1 MSFSEAGGIITQ
13 TGTDTNLSGLSG
25 ISGVTVY
32 NNIYILNN
40 VFLRVEGSLSF
51 NGMDERIVFV
61 SGDDS
66 GTGLNFMSIYVHDGA
81 SLTITCDRGVQFAGF
96 VERTVFAP
104 VVDFG
109 TRLISATSGSTTDYD
124 TGRKFISSHPNSAVN
139 LSGVFVAENS
149 EASGIMSALTGNTT
163 LTDFKF
169 ITKAKANQNHQYSFE
184 GVVTLTNVELIG
196 GSLVDR
202 GGTYTF
208 DGFTSGECNFG
219 FLFGGAVVS
228 DKSVT
233 VSNLSTYNVANF
245 DVSINMAGTNSQGVV
260 FLKNS
265 EKSSNET
272 TYAFIDDDGFSA
284 VVFQSEITFNFVD
297 IEGFP
302 ADASVFARD
311 TNNGAR
317 NGTIIVPDGTDIN
330 TNSNRIYSGSTVA
343 GTISFEPYTAF
354 VTKISGIPN
363 IDNRGDSNSSNLV
376 FTYYAYGYVI
386 SQATPELI
394 GLGSKTA
401 NITLLPDF
409 SITAPDRTT
418 VDAYPI
424 TVNLVGIELTLTGN
438 GATLQTLTTEQF
450 YDLCA
455 VYLEDNLS
463 GQSQT
468 FVARSGRILDAR
480 ALDVTLDYITF
491 DPDDLIETSGTV
503 TLTNGSTA
511 SFFDSTQDSSLSEI
525 NGSFIRVYGSEADR
539 DARVNAIFEGTRYNF
554 LFSTVPSNPVHL
566 WVTQGNTE
574 LPSTTPITLVQGENI
589 VDFGTAGV
597 LASQGDTLV
606 SINTQLGYINR
617 QIFIDTTLVTDGD
630 GSNERPFNNLTS
642 AIALSVTTGIR
653 VFAVA
658 SNAPLVID
666 QTIQGFSFVG
676 NGYFVDLNNQDISA
690 CGFRG
695 AVVEGEG
702 NISAPS
708 GYVRFVDCILGFN
721 SAGASS
727 CTLPAGLFN
736 DCLLQNVTLN
746 TNDIYGFIDCASN
759 VAGGGAPTFDLGL
772 GISILEVYF
781 RRWSGGLNVS
791 NVEAGDTM
799 SIDGTSGG
807 TITINGTGGLV
818 DIRGVFKSV
827 VDNSGGSVDVISTAV
842 INRTGLATE
851 SKQDIILTD
860 ISSLNDP
867 SLTEIVDGVWDE
879 PLTGANHNDPTSA
892 GRRLRQASAW
902 LSVEGQVIGTPTT
915 TTVQTDIAQTTSSFY
930 ADQLFVFT
938 SGALAGQARIIV
950 SYDGT
955 TKTFTF
961 DEPLTFAPSATDEF
975 AVFANHI
982 HPLSQIK
989 AEVDQSLIDY
999 DGPTKAELD
1008 AAEANIISEID
1019 ANEVKIDLIETKAQA
1034 DTRQTALI
1042 AEHDATQS
1050 AIAGITGINETQF
1063 HAYLDSYTNKGNWQA
1078 DISGLA
1084 TQLSVNNLNDLSTS
1098 DIDARLTAYGSPTL
1112 TEMTAAFTE
1121 IKGAGWTTTDTLEAI
1136 RDAITTSGTS
1146 PADIWSYVSRTL
1158 TAGTKDAEIDAIL
1171 EDTSI
1176 TIPSL
1181 INDISPE
1188 YVQEIIG
1195 VISQDENVSGI
1206 IEDEKNI
1213 NAILEDEELL

>member
-81 SLTITCDRGVQFAGF
+81 SLTITCDRGVQSAGF

-169 ITKAKANQNHQYSFE
+169 ITKATANKNHQYSFE

-208 DGFTSGECNFG
+208 DGFTSGECNSG

-233 VSNLSTYNVANF
+233 VSNLSTYNVAGF

-265 EKSSNET
+265 EKSANET
-272 TYAFIDDDGFSA
+272 TYGFSDDDGFSA

-354 VTKISGIPN
+354 VTEISGIPN

-386 SQATPELI
+386 SRATPELI

-759 VAGGGAPTFDLGL
+759 VAGGEAPTFDLGL
-772 GISILEVYF
+772 GISIIEVYF

-818 DIRGVFKSV
+818 DIRGIFKSV

-851 SKQDIILTD
+851 SKQDIILSDISLIETKTQADARQSTLVSEHDQTQASIDSLNDFDPTNDVVANVTLVDITTTNTDMRGTDSANTVTPDNAGISQIQTD
-860 ISSLNDP
+860 ISNLNDP
-867 SLTEIVDGVWDE
+867 SAANIADAVWDE
-879 PLTGANHNDPTSA
+879 PYADHTIAGSFGKLLDILRKANLSLDGTVDGTVIAPTITQFNTDLTDPSGIHDHQVLVFVSGANEGYSGIIASYTDGGDGTIFLNRELPFTPADGDEFVILPYYVNTLEEINA
-892 GRRLRQASAW
+892 EVDQALIDYDGATGTE
-902 LSVEGQVIGTPTT
+902 LSLVETNLLAQHTATQNLINTLNNLSESQVK
-915 TTVQTDIAQTTSSFY
+915 AQT
-930 ADQLFVFT
+930 
-938 SGALAGQARIIV
+938 
-950 SYDGT
+950 
-955 TKTFTF
+955 
-961 DEPLTFAPSATDEF
+961 
-975 AVFANHI
+975 
-982 HPLSQIK
+982 
-989 AEVDQSLIDY
+989 DQSLIDY
-999 DGPTKAELD
+999 DSPTKAELD
-1008 AAEANIISEID
+1008 AVETAILNSINGLNNLTQQQVAEAVWDYLQSTATVSDSMKEAVLKILTN
-1019 ANEVKIDLIETKAQA
+1019 ANLIPA
-1034 DTRQTALI
+1034 
-1042 AEHDATQS
+1042 
-1050 AIAGITGINETQF
+1050 AI
-1063 HAYLDSYTNKGNWQA
+1063 
-1078 DISGLA
+1078 
-1084 TQLSVNNLNDLSTS
+1084 
-1098 DIDARLTAYGSPTL
+1098 
-1112 TEMTAAFTE
+1112 
-1121 IKGAGWTTTDTLEAI
+1121 
-1136 RDAITTSGTS
+1136 
-1146 PADIWSYVSRTL
+1146 
-1158 TAGTKDAEIDAIL
+1158 
-1171 EDTSI
+1171 
-1176 TIPSL
+1176 
-1181 INDISPE
+1181 
-1188 YVQEIIG
+1188 
-1195 VISQDENVSGI
+1195 
-1206 IEDEKNI
+1206 
-1213 NAILEDEELL
+1213 